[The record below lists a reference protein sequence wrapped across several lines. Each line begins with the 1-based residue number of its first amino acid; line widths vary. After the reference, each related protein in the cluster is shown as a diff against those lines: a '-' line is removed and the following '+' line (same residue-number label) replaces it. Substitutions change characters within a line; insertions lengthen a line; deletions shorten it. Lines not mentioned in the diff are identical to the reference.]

1 MDERK
6 KLCIFN
12 RNDLKIIIMGQ
23 FVVSTRTNGE
33 FQFVLKADNGQT
45 ILTSEGYSAKAS
57 CMNGVES
64 VKKNSQEKENFEMK
78 TASNGKFFF
87 NLKAANGQVIGTSQM
102 YETEEG
108 RVNGVAS
115 VLKNAHNSSVV
126 DETAK

>member
-12 RNDLKIIIMGQ
+12 HNDLKIIIMGQ

>member
-1 MDERK
+1 
-6 KLCIFN
+6 
-12 RNDLKIIIMGQ
+12 MGQ